1 MTTVDNLNGLELL
14 SGRLVTLFL
23 TLAEA
28 EEAVKSLPAGTHV
41 KVTNDPNP
49 DLNGEYTWDGEKLL
63 KTTNNTLEKAKE
75 QAEEVAQ
82 EIIDRN
88 VTASHVLDLLEGQ
101 ITGSL
106 LDRRLEQRIEKIPSI
121 VGEIEELKN
130 EVTTINYDLGVKVN
144 YINFDLEKLTKYV
157 EELELIVDVDFSEI
171 KQQIQ
176 DLHDQVNSDFE
187 AVRVKIDELQAQV
200 TADFEK
206 VRQEVKDLQAQV
218 DADIKKLQKE
228 VADKF
233 LEVDQIKIGLDKE
246 IQDRI
251 EAVKAETEARV
262 EGIRLLNDGLTKE
275 IQERKD
281 GDQKLLT
288 NIENYKTS
296 NNKALA
302 NVREQV
308 TVAVNIANASAQKV
322 EALDARVVSAEN
334 NSKTALENSA
344 SAVTKVNALASD
356 VGSMSEKVDTLE
368 ANVIKAVDDSG
379 KALTNSATAISQSK
393 TAVDKANA
401 VSEQVNVVEA
411 KLNDKST
418 TYRTNT
424 APTKATH
431 PNLTVG
437 DVWINQDKKNEQK
450 RWDGKA
456 WVDINDVR
464 ISDNATAISKTNAT
478 VTEQGKTIQANVQKI
493 GSLTASLGDK
503 ADASALTKLESTV
516 TKQGTDIQANA
527 KNITSLQGQIKD
539 KADAKALNELSTK
552 VTEQGGTIA
561 SQGQSITALN
571 NQIKDK
577 ADASAVTQ
585 LTSTVTKQGET
596 INAQGKQ
603 ITTLEGKVD
612 GKADATAVTE
622 LKATVTEHE
631 GKIAT
636 QGQAITSLNNQIKD
650 KADTKA
656 VTALE
661 TKVTKQG
668 EDITAQGKQI
678 TSVEAQ
684 LKDKAST
691 QAVST
696 LDAKVNKQGE
706 TITAQG
712 QALTG
717 LKQEVDGKASVQAV
731 DELKTTVT
739 QQGKDI
745 TAHGQSL
752 TSLQNQ
758 MKDKADAKALTALE
772 TKVTKQGD
780 DIKSQ
785 GEAITSV
792 EAHLDGMIIGGSN
805 LIRKTDIQA
814 GYLKSYSPNVV
825 TFPALPKAR
834 TLVARSL
841 TGSGASVG
849 VNTVS
854 DISLKAGQEYTLSF
868 RGASS
873 KGAFTYA
880 YVVLN
885 KSGASNIPLLL
896 NNKPVSKVE
905 SVLTYISATFKCT
918 HDVDTAHIMFA
929 CNGAV
934 ASDWVLVAEPM
945 LVEGNTGTTWSKSI
959 DELAG
964 SEALNELKATVGK
977 QGDTIN
983 AQGQSITGLKQEV
996 DGKAS
1001 SQAVNELKSTVT
1013 QQGKDIATQG
1023 QAITTLNNQIKDKA
1037 DAKALTA
1044 LETKVTENSGKIES
1058 QGTALTGVKAS
1069 LGAMDSDSLTPD
1081 FLMANPE
1088 SWYSHYSY
1096 PMAQYFKTTATGKIA
1111 PTVFRKDGSNPS
1123 SCWNYNMQN
1132 LPNDRAYKVS
1142 FWIRR
1147 SADSTGANYV
1157 TIARAKSDGIFA
1169 QVNHTHAGAFNITNN
1184 EEWVKYEKVV
1194 DNRSQAETYPQIR
1207 IGFAICHGGD
1217 KGWGEVQGF
1226 KVQPVLE
1233 TGDVG
1238 SSIATAESVSKLSAT
1253 VTQQGSTITS
1263 QGTAITGLEN
1273 SIKDKADAKAVNEL
1287 KTTVTQQGNEL
1298 KSQGL
1303 SITKV
1308 EAKLSNVVVGNENL
1322 ISKTKWLEP
1331 PMNAV
1336 NKADGY
1342 SFRLT
1347 KKEAPFTGNWARYGM
1362 WSELQ
1367 IGTEV
1372 VFSYKIK
1379 VMDATKT
1386 NIGGHFGGFSVS
1398 EVLLDGVVIE
1408 GTSYSEGT
1416 AIVLPNDSKFHHLVV
1431 KAKKTGGDTGIYI
1444 QPNRATSYT
1453 TPYDVMV
1460 KEVMFSEG
1468 NTTSSW
1474 TSPED
1479 FLGDQI
1485 DANAKAITATD
1496 AEVKRVDGVVTAQ
1509 GSQITQLN
1517 ADLGK
1522 KADGTALTALET
1534 KVTQQGK
1541 DITSQGQSI
1550 TNLNNQIKNK
1560 ADASA
1565 VNQLKTTV
1573 EQQGNTISSQGQSI
1587 TSIKA
1592 NVSDLTNTV
1601 ELTDS
1606 DNLVKP
1612 FKDATGGG
1620 ANYLQVSV
1628 PLKESITL
1636 KTGDVLTVKGRATF
1650 EHNGTLTSAQGLT
1663 PYLEGSPAFVSAR
1676 MQQGKDQVFEGSL
1689 TVDSS
1694 VNGRVVKVLNFYF
1707 IPSGVANASTK
1718 TTIHWATL
1726 HRGGSLLE
1734 GKADASAVT
1743 ALTADVKKIDDRVT
1757 SNTQAVTS
1765 LNSSLDAVKE
1775 DVNTKADAKAL
1786 SDLSTTVTKQGN
1798 EITSQGKAITSVQS
1812 SVDDVEKLSQ
1822 LIPNSKMLYNDPQFA
1837 SGLNGLVPYDNAS
1850 TGRVKLDRVPRYTV
1864 DNPTTSTH
1872 QVNVTVSAGASPNY
1886 GGFFQKI
1893 DARANAVFVIKYLLK
1908 LPVGY
1913 SLDKAGDAIG
1923 NGGTDKFIGSTAG
1936 TGKYETYVRVISC
1949 GAGGSFSNTGHVH
1962 VRGTALTGTQTMTF
1976 PVAQIETYDVT
1987 DYQEATQGVLDAL
2000 SASSTAIGK
2009 LETRTTAVEG
2019 KTNTQATQITGL
2031 QSQVN
2036 GKADSSALNSL
2047 KTTVEQQGNT
2057 ISSQG
2062 QSITQVE
2069 SKVSGGAGGRNFIK
2083 DSDRELKTTGA
2094 SSLFGFSGSV
2104 SPIYFDNKPLM
2115 VSVYVKVVNVK
2126 TRASSGFIRAGYE
2139 TAWTLTSGIRYVG
2152 AWLGQENLAI
2162 GSSFEGRVYA
2172 PYTPAKSN
2180 PANTGNFVGGGLY
2193 IQGFTADQIIVSQ
2206 PMITTGTITTEWS
2219 KAPEDQPEIDTSQFA
2234 TATALNSLKTDV
2246 TKIDGKVDAQA
2257 TAVQQLDTKVGQ
2269 NSASIQTQSQTIN
2282 GIQAN
2287 WTMKMDVNGYVS
2299 GIGAMNDGKTSEFI
2313 VRADKFAVANPTGTG
2328 KKYGF
2333 VYQSSPKT
2341 LPNGTVIPAGLY
2353 VDNLILGDIDARK
2366 INAESISAISA
2377 NLGRFESNVAG
2388 KGKTVISGTEYQV
2401 FDANGVERIFLGV
2414 R

>member
-144 YINFDLEKLTKYV
+144 YINFDLEKLTQYV

-251 EAVKAETEARV
+251 SAVKAETEARV
-262 EGIRLLNDGLTKE
+262 ESIRLLNDGLTKE

-296 NNKALA
+296 NDKSLA

-308 TVAVNIANASAQKV
+308 TVAVDTANASAQKV
-322 EALDARVVSAEN
+322 DALDARVVSAEN

-344 SAVTKVNALASD
+344 SAVSKVTALASD
-356 VGSMSEKVDTLE
+356 VGAMSEKVDTLE

-401 VSEQVNVVEA
+401 VSEQVNIVEA

-418 TYRTNT
+418 TYRTNI

-431 PNLTVG
+431 PNLSVG

-464 ISDNATAISKTNAT
+464 VSDNATAISKTNAT

-493 GSLTASLGDK
+493 DSLTASLGDK

-516 TKQGTDIQANA
+516 TKQGTDIQTNSA
-527 KNITSLQGQIKD
+527 NITSLQGQIKD

-834 TLVARSL
+834 TPVARSL

-880 YVVLN
+880 YVMLN

-905 SVLTYISATFKCT
+905 SVLTYVSATFKCT

-977 QGDTIN
+977 QGETIT

-1069 LGAMDSDSLTPD
+1069 LGAMDSDSLLPD
-1081 FLMANPE
+1081 YNLASPDEWF
-1088 SWYSHYSY
+1088 SHYGY
-1096 PMAQYFKTTATGKIA
+1096 KMEQYFKTTPNGKVGN
-1111 PTVFRKDGSNPS
+1111 TVFRHDSSNPQP
-1123 SCWNYNMQN
+1123 CWNYNKKP
-1132 LPNDRAYKVS
+1132 LPNDRKYKVTAKVK
-1142 FWIRR
+1142 R
-1147 SADSTGANYV
+1147 STDSVGGSNYITVLYGTPDGKWSSANYTYV
-1157 TIARAKSDGIFA
+1157 GIVPKASGEWEDVEAIVNLTSNSD
-1169 QVNHTHAGAFNITNN
+1169 
-1184 EEWVKYEKVV
+1184 K
-1194 DNRSQAETYPQIR
+1194 YPQIK
-1207 IGFAICHGGD
+1207 IGFAINHNSTAGMA
-1217 KGWGEVQGF
+1217 ELQGF
-1226 KVQPVLE
+1226 KVVHLIE

-1253 VTQQGSTITS
+1253 VTQQGNTITS

-1287 KTTVTQQGNEL
+1287 KTTVEQQGNDI

-1308 EAKLSNVVVGNENL
+1308 EASVKDVDIIAKDSKLLAMYQGQGKLIWDDPTFKKSDNSIKEYGKNNAIHIVDRVPVGAGNPTGSTHEILDKIVGDINLGNFGIYPANLATAIDKVFLHKYVAKIPTNYRMTKASNAIGVGGIDDFIGDTTGTGNYEVY
-1322 ISKTKWLEP
+1322 W
-1331 PMNAV
+1331 
-1336 NKADGY
+1336 
-1342 SFRLT
+1342 RLT
-1347 KKEAPFTGNWARYGM
+1347 RCGQSGTFSTTGHVALKRNSGAIPTPAKPDEVRFAQVAIFDVTDAPDSIPKE
-1362 WSELQ
+1362 
-1367 IGTEV
+1367 
-1372 VFSYKIK
+1372 
-1379 VMDATKT
+1379 
-1386 NIGGHFGGFSVS
+1386 
-1398 EVLLDGVVIE
+1398 LLDKV
-1408 GTSYSEGT
+1408 
-1416 AIVLPNDSKFHHLVV
+1416 
-1431 KAKKTGGDTGIYI
+1431 
-1444 QPNRATSYT
+1444 
-1453 TPYDVMV
+1453 
-1460 KEVMFSEG
+1460 
-1468 NTTSSW
+1468 
-1474 TSPED
+1474 
-1479 FLGDQI
+1479 
-1485 DANAKAITATD
+1485 DANSKAISSLD
-1496 AEVKRVDGVVTAQ
+1496 AEVKRVDGVVVAQ
-1509 GSQITQLN
+1509 GKQVTQLTAEVN
-1517 ADLGK
+1517 K

-1550 TNLNNQIKNK
+1550 TNLNNQIKDK

-1565 VNQLKTTV
+1565 VNSLKTTV
-1573 EQQGNTISSQGQSI
+1573 DQQGNDIKTNSQNI
-1587 TSIKA
+1587 I
-1592 NVSDLTNTV
+1592 NLNTN
-1601 ELTDS
+1601 L
-1606 DNLVKP
+1606 
-1612 FKDATGGG
+1612 
-1620 ANYLQVSV
+1620 
-1628 PLKESITL
+1628 
-1636 KTGDVLTVKGRATF
+1636 
-1650 EHNGTLTSAQGLT
+1650 
-1663 PYLEGSPAFVSAR
+1663 
-1676 MQQGKDQVFEGSL
+1676 GK
-1689 TVDSS
+1689 
-1694 VNGRVVKVLNFYF
+1694 
-1707 IPSGVANASTK
+1707 
-1718 TTIHWATL
+1718 
-1726 HRGGSLLE
+1726 
-1734 GKADASAVT
+1734 KADASAVT
-1743 ALTADVKKIDDRVT
+1743 ALEAEVKKVDGKTVTNSQSITKLQGQVNTIDGEVKKKADASALNSYYTKVEADKAIAGQI
-1757 SNTQAVTS
+1757 SEF
-1765 LNSSLDAVKE
+1765 NSSLVIGGVNQLLDSERERSSSATSQREYFMYERSVYLKDFYDRNLGKPVTISFEIKVPVAGTVQVYSFNNSAHTYSTSTPSLKANEWTYVELTVKPNKHGTTPE
-1775 DVNTKADAKAL
+1775 NVAGSTLEFYGTYGTGRIPSVRRVQLEAGTKATDW
-1786 SDLSTTVTKQGN
+1786 
-1798 EITSQGKAITSVQS
+1798 SVS
-1812 SVDDVEKLSQ
+1812 PRDVSESLE
-1822 LIPNSKMLYNDPQFA
+1822 
-1837 SGLNGLVPYDNAS
+1837 
-1850 TGRVKLDRVPRYTV
+1850 
-1864 DNPTTSTH
+1864 
-1872 QVNVTVSAGASPNY
+1872 
-1886 GGFFQKI
+1886 
-1893 DARANAVFVIKYLLK
+1893 AN
-1908 LPVGY
+1908 
-1913 SLDKAGDAIG
+1913 
-1923 NGGTDKFIGSTAG
+1923 STAV
-1936 TGKYETYVRVISC
+1936 GKVEAKT
-1949 GAGGSFSNTGHVH
+1949 
-1962 VRGTALTGTQTMTF
+1962 TAL
-1976 PVAQIETYDVT
+1976 
-1987 DYQEATQGVLDAL
+1987 
-2000 SASSTAIGK
+2000 
-2009 LETRTTAVEG
+2009 EG
-2019 KTNTQATQITGL
+2019 KVNTQATQITGL
-2031 QSQVN
+2031 QSQIN

-2062 QSITQVE
+2062 TAITQVE
-2069 SKVSGGAGGRNFIK
+2069 SSVNNALKAVTVEDTRSKNELPLWYWTNHPRRVVNEFKTASVIGVTGLGTYVNLETRVYYTDASGGSIIQIAHSANNSVLQMERN
-2083 DSDRELKTTGA
+2083 SVG
-2094 SSLFGFSGSV
+2094 SGSTATW
-2104 SPIYFDNKPLM
+2104 SAWRQPLK
-2115 VSVYVKVVNVK
+2115 SIDDSAK
-2126 TRASSGFIRAGYE
+2126 AS
-2139 TAWTLTSGIRYVG
+2139 
-2152 AWLGQENLAI
+2152 
-2162 GSSFEGRVYA
+2162 
-2172 PYTPAKSN
+2172 
-2180 PANTGNFVGGGLY
+2180 
-2193 IQGFTADQIIVSQ
+2193 
-2206 PMITTGTITTEWS
+2206 
-2219 KAPEDQPEIDTSQFA
+2219 A
-2234 TATALNSLKTDV
+2234 TAVNKLTTDV

-2282 GIQAN
+2282 GIRAN

-2313 VRADKFAVANPTGTG
+2313 IRADRFAIANPTGTG

-2353 VDNLILGDIDARK
+2353 IDNLILGDIDARK

-2377 NLGRFESNVAG
+2377 NLGRFESSVAG

>member
-144 YINFDLEKLTKYV
+144 YINFDLEKLTQYV

-251 EAVKAETEARV
+251 SAVKAETEARV
-262 EGIRLLNDGLTKE
+262 ESIRLLNDGLTKE

-296 NNKALA
+296 NDKSLA

-308 TVAVNIANASAQKV
+308 TVAVDTANASAQKV
-322 EALDARVVSAEN
+322 DALDARVVSAEN

-344 SAVTKVNALASD
+344 SAVNKVTALASD
-356 VGSMSEKVDTLE
+356 VGAMSEKVDTLE

-401 VSEQVNVVEA
+401 VSEQVNIVEA

-418 TYRTNT
+418 TYRTNI

-431 PNLTVG
+431 PNLSVG

-464 ISDNATAISKTNAT
+464 VSDNATAISKTNAT

-493 GSLTASLGDK
+493 DSLTASLGDK

-516 TKQGTDIQANA
+516 TKQGTDIQANSA
-527 KNITSLQGQIKD
+527 KITSLQGQIKG

-684 LKDKAST
+684 LKGKAST

-834 TLVARSL
+834 TPVARSL

-849 VNTVS
+849 VNTIS

-880 YVVLN
+880 YVMLN

-905 SVLTYISATFKCT
+905 SVLTYVSATFKCT
-918 HDVDTAHIMFA
+918 HDVDKAYIMFA

-977 QGDTIN
+977 QGETIT

-1081 FLMANPE
+1081 FLMANPD

-1123 SCWNYNMQN
+1123 SCWNYNYQN

-1157 TIARAKSDGIFA
+1157 TIARAKPDGVFA
-1169 QVNHTHAGAFNITNN
+1169 AANYSHAGAFTVTND
-1184 EEWVKYEKVV
+1184 ESWVHYEKVV
-1194 DNRSQAETYPQIR
+1194 DQRSAFDTYPQIR
-1207 IGFAICHGGD
+1207 LGFAICHGGD

-1253 VTQQGSTITS
+1253 VTQQGNTISS

-1273 SIKDKADAKAVNEL
+1273 SIKGKADAKAVNEL
-1287 KTTVTQQGNEL
+1287 KTTVTQQGNEI

-1303 SITKV
+1303 AITKV
-1308 EAKLSNVVVGNENL
+1308 EASFNDMVIGGTNL
-1322 ISKTKWLEP
+1322 VSKTAGTFRVG
-1331 PMNAV
+1331 AV
-1336 NKADGY
+1336 ANPK
-1342 SFRLT
+1342 
-1347 KKEAPFTGNWARYGM
+1347 
-1362 WSELQ
+1362 
-1367 IGTEV
+1367 
-1372 VFSYKIK
+1372 
-1379 VMDATKT
+1379 
-1386 NIGGHFGGFSVS
+1386 
-1398 EVLLDGVVIE
+1398 LLRE
-1408 GTSYSEGT
+1408 
-1416 AIVLPNDSKFHHLVV
+1416 VLPNGNLKITVADANVGGGYLATWWDV
-1431 KAKKTGGDTGIYI
+1431 KSDFSQVLDIKGGEPI
-1444 QPNRATSYT
+1444 
-1453 TPYDVMV
+1453 
-1460 KEVMFSEG
+1460 
-1468 NTTSSW
+1468 TTSMWFKAVDPSKVPTVLPTLYLNNKMPYAPMTGSIGDLANGGEVQYYQTRVVPKGSGGITPHITFSSENVAGGLILTKW
-1474 TSPED
+1474 QVERGNKPSAWSPSKMD
-1479 FLGDQI
+1479 YDDNI
-1485 DANAKAITATD
+1485 SANSKAISSLD
-1496 AEVKRVDGVVTAQ
+1496 SEVKRVDGAVIAQ
-1509 GSQITQLN
+1509 GKQVTQLK

-1522 KADGTALTALET
+1522 KADGSALSALET
-1534 KVTQQGK
+1534 KVVQQGK

-1550 TNLNNQIKNK
+1550 TNLNNSIKGK

-1565 VNQLKTTV
+1565 VNSLKTTV
-1573 EQQGNTISSQGQSI
+1573 EKQGVDIKTNSQNITNLNT
-1587 TSIKA
+1587 
-1592 NVSDLTNTV
+1592 
-1601 ELTDS
+1601 
-1606 DNLVKP
+1606 NL
-1612 FKDATGGG
+1612 
-1620 ANYLQVSV
+1620 
-1628 PLKESITL
+1628 
-1636 KTGDVLTVKGRATF
+1636 
-1650 EHNGTLTSAQGLT
+1650 
-1663 PYLEGSPAFVSAR
+1663 
-1676 MQQGKDQVFEGSL
+1676 GK
-1689 TVDSS
+1689 
-1694 VNGRVVKVLNFYF
+1694 
-1707 IPSGVANASTK
+1707 
-1718 TTIHWATL
+1718 
-1726 HRGGSLLE
+1726 
-1734 GKADASAVT
+1734 KADASAVT
-1743 ALTADVKKIDDRVT
+1743 SLEAEVKKVDGKTTTNSQSITKLQGQVNTIDGQVKKKADASALNSYYTKVDADKAI
-1757 SNTQAVTS
+1757 SGKIS
-1765 LNSSLDAVKE
+1765 EFNSSLVIGGVNQLVDSERERSSSAPSQREYFMYERSVYLKNFYDRNLGKPITISFEIKVPVAGAVQVYSSNQSAHTYSTSTPTLKANVWTYVE
-1775 DVNTKADAKAL
+1775 VTVRPAKHGTTPKNASGSTLEFFGTYGTGRIPSVRRVQMEAGTKATDWSVSPRDVSEAL
-1786 SDLSTTVTKQGN
+1786 
-1798 EITSQGKAITSVQS
+1798 E
-1812 SVDDVEKLSQ
+1812 
-1822 LIPNSKMLYNDPQFA
+1822 
-1837 SGLNGLVPYDNAS
+1837 
-1850 TGRVKLDRVPRYTV
+1850 
-1864 DNPTTSTH
+1864 
-1872 QVNVTVSAGASPNY
+1872 
-1886 GGFFQKI
+1886 
-1893 DARANAVFVIKYLLK
+1893 AN
-1908 LPVGY
+1908 
-1913 SLDKAGDAIG
+1913 
-1923 NGGTDKFIGSTAG
+1923 STA
-1936 TGKYETYVRVISC
+1936 VS
-1949 GAGGSFSNTGHVH
+1949 
-1962 VRGTALTGTQTMTF
+1962 
-1976 PVAQIETYDVT
+1976 
-1987 DYQEATQGVLDAL
+1987 
-2000 SASSTAIGK
+2000 K
-2009 LETRTTAVEG
+2009 LETRTKDVEG
-2019 KTNTQATQITGL
+2019 KVSTQATQISGL
-2031 QSQVN
+2031 QSQIK
-2036 GKADSSALNSL
+2036 GKADSSALSSL
-2047 KTTVEQQGNT
+2047 KTTVEQQGKT

-2062 QSITQVE
+2062 TAITQVE
-2069 SKVSGGAGGRNFIK
+2069 SNVNNALKAVTVEDTRSKNELPNWYWTKHPRRVVNEFKSASVIGVTGLGTYVNLETRVYYTDSSGGAIIQIAHSANNSILQMERNSVGSGAGAKWSAWRQPLKSID
-2083 DSDRELKTTGA
+2083 DSAKA
-2094 SSLFGFSGSV
+2094 S
-2104 SPIYFDNKPLM
+2104 
-2115 VSVYVKVVNVK
+2115 
-2126 TRASSGFIRAGYE
+2126 
-2139 TAWTLTSGIRYVG
+2139 
-2152 AWLGQENLAI
+2152 
-2162 GSSFEGRVYA
+2162 
-2172 PYTPAKSN
+2172 
-2180 PANTGNFVGGGLY
+2180 
-2193 IQGFTADQIIVSQ
+2193 
-2206 PMITTGTITTEWS
+2206 
-2219 KAPEDQPEIDTSQFA
+2219 A
-2234 TATALNSLKTDV
+2234 TAVNKLTTDV
-2246 TKIDGKVDAQA
+2246 TKIGGKVDAQA
-2257 TAVQQLDTKVGQ
+2257 TAVQQLDTKVGK
-2269 NSASIQTQSQTIN
+2269 NTASIQTQSQTIN
-2282 GIQAN
+2282 GIRAN
-2287 WTMKMDVNGYVS
+2287 WTLKMDVNGFVS

-2313 VRADKFAVANPTGTG
+2313 VRANKFAIANPTGTG

-2353 VDNLILGDIDARK
+2353 IDNLILGDIDAKK
-2366 INAESISAISA
+2366 INAQSISAISA
-2377 NLGRFESNVAG
+2377 NLGRFESVSPDGSKQVITGSKTEIFYPNGKVALRMG
-2388 KGKTVISGTEYQV
+2388 IY
-2401 FDANGVERIFLGV
+2401 
-2414 R
+2414 

>member
-130 EVTTINYDLGVKVN
+130 EVTTINYDLGAKVN
-144 YINFDLEKLTKYV
+144 YINFDLEKLTQYV
-157 EELELIVDVDFSEI
+157 EDLELIVDVDFSEI

-251 EAVKAETEARV
+251 SAVKAETEARV
-262 EGIRLLNDGLTKE
+262 ESIRLLNDGLTKE

-296 NNKALA
+296 NDKALA

-308 TVAVNIANASAQKV
+308 TVAVDTANASAQKV

-356 VGSMSEKVDTLE
+356 VGAMSEKVDTLE

-431 PNLTVG
+431 PNLTIG

-464 ISDNATAISKTNAT
+464 VSDNATAISKTNAT

-493 GSLTASLGDK
+493 DSLTASLGDK

-527 KNITSLQGQIKD
+527 KNITSLQGQIKG

-825 TFPALPKAR
+825 TFPAIPKAR
-834 TLVARSL
+834 TPVARSL

-905 SVLTYISATFKCT
+905 SVLTYVSATFKCT
-918 HDVDTAHIMFA
+918 HDVDKAYIMFA

-977 QGDTIN
+977 QGETIT

-1169 QVNHTHAGAFNITNN
+1169 QVNYTHAGAFNITNN

-1253 VTQQGSTITS
+1253 VTQQGNTITS

-1287 KTTVTQQGNEL
+1287 KTTVEQQGNDI

-1303 SITKV
+1303 AITKV
-1308 EAKLSNVVVGNENL
+1308 DAKIDASGVATNNLLMKSNVVAEYNGVGYPHGSYAMTEDWEVGEVYTLLWCAEHQRGAGDTNSYLAAYAGGGSQSVQSVTNTGGKK
-1322 ISKTKWLEP
+1322 ISKVTFTKNASGTNKEVNFYAINRPTADKKTVATVYWAVLVKGRQVFTDSWLP
-1331 PMNAV
+1331 S
-1336 NKADGY
+1336 
-1342 SFRLT
+1342 SFELMPEVTANSSAITSLDAET
-1347 KKEAPFTGNWARYGM
+1347 KR
-1362 WSELQ
+1362 
-1367 IGTEV
+1367 I
-1372 VFSYKIK
+1372 
-1379 VMDATKT
+1379 D
-1386 NIGGHFGGFSVS
+1386 
-1398 EVLLDGVVIE
+1398 D
-1408 GTSYSEGT
+1408 
-1416 AIVLPNDSKFHHLVV
+1416 LVV
-1431 KAKKTGGDTGIYI
+1431 
-1444 QPNRATSYT
+1444 
-1453 TPYDVMV
+1453 
-1460 KEVMFSEG
+1460 
-1468 NTTSSW
+1468 
-1474 TSPED
+1474 
-1479 FLGDQI
+1479 
-1485 DANAKAITATD
+1485 
-1496 AEVKRVDGVVTAQ
+1496 AQ
-1509 GSQITQLN
+1509 GKQVTQLKV
-1517 ADLGK
+1517 DVDK
-1522 KADGTALTALET
+1522 KADGSALTALET

-1550 TNLNNQIKNK
+1550 TNLNNQIKGK

-1565 VNQLKTTV
+1565 VNSLKTTV
-1573 EQQGNTISSQGQSI
+1573 EKQGSDIKTNSQNI
-1587 TSIKA
+1587 INLNA
-1592 NVSDLTNTV
+1592 NL
-1601 ELTDS
+1601 
-1606 DNLVKP
+1606 
-1612 FKDATGGG
+1612 
-1620 ANYLQVSV
+1620 
-1628 PLKESITL
+1628 
-1636 KTGDVLTVKGRATF
+1636 
-1650 EHNGTLTSAQGLT
+1650 
-1663 PYLEGSPAFVSAR
+1663 
-1676 MQQGKDQVFEGSL
+1676 GK
-1689 TVDSS
+1689 
-1694 VNGRVVKVLNFYF
+1694 
-1707 IPSGVANASTK
+1707 
-1718 TTIHWATL
+1718 
-1726 HRGGSLLE
+1726 
-1734 GKADASAVT
+1734 KADASAVT

-1765 LNSSLDAVKE
+1765 LNSSLDAVKK
-1775 DVNTKADAKAL
+1775 DVGNKADAKAL

-1822 LIPNSKMLYNDPQFA
+1822 LIPNSKMVYNDPQFA
-1837 SGLNGLVPYDNAS
+1837 SGLNGLTAYDNAS
-1850 TGRVKLDRVPRYTV
+1850 TGRVKVERIPRYTV

-1872 QVNVTVSAGASPNY
+1872 QVNVTVTAGASPNY
-1886 GGFFQKI
+1886 GGFFQMI

-1913 SLDKAGDAIG
+1913 SLDKAGNAIG

-1949 GAGGSFSNTGHVH
+1949 GSGGSFSNTGHVH
-1962 VRGTALTGTQTMTF
+1962 IRGTALTGTQTMTF

-2019 KTNTQATQITGL
+2019 KTNTQATQISGL
-2031 QSQVN
+2031 QSQIN

-2057 ISSQG
+2057 ITSQG
-2062 QSITQVE
+2062 TAITQVE
-2069 SKVSGGAGGRNFIK
+2069 SKVNGGAGGRNFLK
-2083 DSDRELKTTGA
+2083 DSDKALKNTGA
-2094 SSLFGFSGSV
+2094 SSLDGFSGTV
-2104 SPIYFDNKPLM
+2104 SPIYFDDKPLM

-2126 TRASSGFIRAGYE
+2126 TRASSGYIRAGYE
-2139 TAWTLTSGIRYVG
+2139 TSWNLSSGVRYAG
-2152 AWLGQENLAI
+2152 AWLGSDKLAI
-2162 GSSFEGRVYA
+2162 GSSFEGRI
-2172 PYTPAKSN
+2172 YTPYSPAK
-2180 PANTGNFVGGGLY
+2180 ANQGATGNFGGGALY

-2206 PMITTGTITTEWS
+2206 PMITTGTITTEWD

-2234 TATALNSLKTDV
+2234 SATAFNKLSSDV
-2246 TKIDGKVDAQA
+2246 TKVGGKVDAQA

-2282 GIQAN
+2282 GIRAN

-2333 VYQSSPKT
+2333 VYQSSPKK

-2366 INAESISAISA
+2366 INADSISAISA
-2377 NLGRFESNVAG
+2377 NLGSFTTPADVSKPDKAR
-2388 KGKTVISGTEYQV
+2388 TVIKGLSFQV
-2401 FDANGVERIFLGV
+2401 FDDNNLERIFIGI

>member
-144 YINFDLEKLTKYV
+144 YINFDLEKLTQYV

-296 NNKALA
+296 NDKALA

-308 TVAVNIANASAQKV
+308 TVAVDTANASAQKV

-356 VGSMSEKVDTLE
+356 VGAMSEKVDTLE

-464 ISDNATAISKTNAT
+464 VSDNATAISKTNAT

-493 GSLTASLGDK
+493 DSLTASLGDK

-527 KNITSLQGQIKD
+527 KNITSLQGQIKG

-684 LKDKAST
+684 LKGKAST

-834 TLVARSL
+834 TPVARSL

-880 YVVLN
+880 YVMLN

-905 SVLTYISATFKCT
+905 GVLTYVSATFKCT
-918 HDVDTAHIMFA
+918 HDVDTAYIMFA

-977 QGDTIN
+977 QGETIT
-983 AQGQSITGLKQEV
+983 AQGQAITGLKQEV

-1013 QQGKDIATQG
+1013 QQGKDISTQG

-1169 QVNHTHAGAFNITNN
+1169 QVNYTHAGAFNITNN

-1253 VTQQGSTITS
+1253 VTQQGNTITS

-1287 KTTVTQQGNEL
+1287 KTTVTQQGNEI

-1303 SITKV
+1303 AITKV
-1308 EAKLSNVVVGNENL
+1308 EASFNDMVIGGTNL
-1322 ISKTKWLEP
+1322 ISHT
-1331 PMNAV
+1331 A
-1336 NKADGY
+1336 GT
-1342 SFRLT
+1342 FR
-1347 KKEAPFTGNWARYGM
+1347 
-1362 WSELQ
+1362 
-1367 IGTEV
+1367 IG
-1372 VFSYKIK
+1372 
-1379 VMDATKT
+1379 
-1386 NIGGHFGGFSVS
+1386 SVANPK
-1398 EVLLDGVVIE
+1398 LLRE
-1408 GTSYSEGT
+1408 
-1416 AIVLPNDSKFHHLVV
+1416 VLPNGNLKITVADANVGGGYLATWWDV
-1431 KAKKTGGDTGIYI
+1431 KSVFSQVLDIKGGEPI
-1444 QPNRATSYT
+1444 
-1453 TPYDVMV
+1453 
-1460 KEVMFSEG
+1460 
-1468 NTTSSW
+1468 TTSLWFKAVDPSKVPKVLPTLYLNSQMPYAPMTGSIGDLANGGEVQYYQTRTVPKGSGGITPHITFSSENVAGGLILTKW
-1474 TSPED
+1474 QVERGSKPSAWSPSD
-1479 FLGDQI
+1479 LDYNDSI
-1485 DANAKAITATD
+1485 SANAKAISSLD
-1496 AEVKRVDGVVTAQ
+1496 AEVKRVDGVVVAQ
-1509 GSQITQLN
+1509 GKQVTQLK
-1517 ADLGK
+1517 ADVDK

-1550 TNLNNQIKNK
+1550 TNLNNQIKDK

-1565 VNQLKTTV
+1565 VNSLKTTV
-1573 EQQGNTISSQGQSI
+1573 DQQGNDIKTNSQNI
-1587 TSIKA
+1587 I
-1592 NVSDLTNTV
+1592 NLNTN
-1601 ELTDS
+1601 L
-1606 DNLVKP
+1606 
-1612 FKDATGGG
+1612 
-1620 ANYLQVSV
+1620 
-1628 PLKESITL
+1628 
-1636 KTGDVLTVKGRATF
+1636 
-1650 EHNGTLTSAQGLT
+1650 
-1663 PYLEGSPAFVSAR
+1663 
-1676 MQQGKDQVFEGSL
+1676 GK
-1689 TVDSS
+1689 
-1694 VNGRVVKVLNFYF
+1694 
-1707 IPSGVANASTK
+1707 
-1718 TTIHWATL
+1718 
-1726 HRGGSLLE
+1726 
-1734 GKADASAVT
+1734 KADASAVT
-1743 ALTADVKKIDDRVT
+1743 ALEAEVKKVDGKTVTNSQSITKLQGQVNTIDGEVKKKADASALNSYYTKVEADKAIAGQI
-1757 SNTQAVTS
+1757 SEF
-1765 LNSSLDAVKE
+1765 NSSLVIGGVNQLIDSERERSSSATSQREYFMYERSVYLKDFYDRNLGKPVTISFEIKVPVAGTVQVYSSNNSAHTYSTSTPSLKANEWTYVELTVKPNKHGTTPE
-1775 DVNTKADAKAL
+1775 NVAGSTLEFYGTYGTGRIPSVRRVQLEAGTKATDW
-1786 SDLSTTVTKQGN
+1786 
-1798 EITSQGKAITSVQS
+1798 SVS
-1812 SVDDVEKLSQ
+1812 PRDVSESLE
-1822 LIPNSKMLYNDPQFA
+1822 
-1837 SGLNGLVPYDNAS
+1837 
-1850 TGRVKLDRVPRYTV
+1850 
-1864 DNPTTSTH
+1864 
-1872 QVNVTVSAGASPNY
+1872 
-1886 GGFFQKI
+1886 
-1893 DARANAVFVIKYLLK
+1893 AN
-1908 LPVGY
+1908 
-1913 SLDKAGDAIG
+1913 
-1923 NGGTDKFIGSTAG
+1923 STAV
-1936 TGKYETYVRVISC
+1936 GKVEAKT
-1949 GAGGSFSNTGHVH
+1949 
-1962 VRGTALTGTQTMTF
+1962 TAL
-1976 PVAQIETYDVT
+1976 
-1987 DYQEATQGVLDAL
+1987 
-2000 SASSTAIGK
+2000 
-2009 LETRTTAVEG
+2009 EG
-2019 KTNTQATQITGL
+2019 KVNTQATQISGL
-2031 QSQVN
+2031 QSQIN

-2047 KTTVEQQGNT
+2047 KTTVEQQGAT
-2057 ISSQG
+2057 ITSQG
-2062 QSITQVE
+2062 TAITQVE
-2069 SKVSGGAGGRNFIK
+2069 SSVNNALRAITVGDTRSTNQPPSWYWDNHPLRVVNEFKTASVIGVTGLGLYVNLETRVYWTDSSGGDIIQVAHSANNSVLQMERN
-2083 DSDRELKTTGA
+2083 SVG
-2094 SSLFGFSGSV
+2094 SG
-2104 SPIYFDNKPLM
+2104 
-2115 VSVYVKVVNVK
+2115 
-2126 TRASSGFIRAGYE
+2126 
-2139 TAWTLTSGIRYVG
+2139 
-2152 AWLGQENLAI
+2152 
-2162 GSSFEGRVYA
+2162 
-2172 PYTPAKSN
+2172 
-2180 PANTGNFVGGGLY
+2180 
-2193 IQGFTADQIIVSQ
+2193 
-2206 PMITTGTITTEWS
+2206 
-2219 KAPEDQPEIDTSQFA
+2219 A
-2234 TATALNSLKTDV
+2234 TAKWSAWRQPLKSIDDSAKASATAVNKLTTDV
-2246 TKIDGKVDAQA
+2246 SKIDGKVDAQA
-2257 TAVQQLDTKVGQ
+2257 TAVQQLDTKVGK
-2269 NSASIQTQSQTIN
+2269 NTASIQTQSQTIN

-2313 VRADKFAVANPTGTG
+2313 IRADRFAIANPTGTG

-2353 VDNLILGDIDARK
+2353 IDNLILGDIDARK